1 MSELSTI
8 VKHYYIITAS
18 DEKGSCKNLFH
29 VGMKSEKNYVGLME
43 SWSTFVVIFRVELSN
58 QIYSIMG
65 LCFVKD
71 RFQGYLIY
79 VGTRKSN
86 T

>member
-29 VGMKSEKNYVGLME
+29 VGMKSEKNYGGLME
-43 SWSTFVVIFRVELSN
+43 SWSTFVEIFSGVELTYEQSTLFCVL
-58 QIYSIMG
+58 SWR
-65 LCFVKD
+65 V
-71 RFQGYLIY
+71 
-79 VGTRKSN
+79 
-86 T
+86 

>member
-29 VGMKSEKNYVGLME
+29 VGMKSEKNYEGLME
-43 SWSTFVVIFRVELSN
+43 SWSTFVEIFSGVELTYEQST
-58 QIYSIMG
+58 
-65 LCFVKD
+65 LF
-71 RFQGYLIY
+71 
-79 VGTRKSN
+79 
-86 T
+86 